1 MSENVEELI
10 AKKMAKLLS
19 REFSV
24 FQLKR
29 GIYIPLK
36 TFYSLLSYLRF
47 GKKDIPLILNLLR
60 KKGFCVKSSRNRIFL
75 QCKIYIQVAKS
86 I

>member
-1 MSENVEELI
+1 MNENIEELV

-24 FQLKR
+24 FQLKK
-29 GIYIPLK
+29 GIRIPVK
-36 TFYSLLSYLRF
+36 TFCSLLSYLRF
-47 GKKDIPLILNLLR
+47 EKKDVPFILNLLR
-60 KKGFCVKSSRNRIFL
+60 KKDFCVKSSRNGIFL
-75 QCKIYIQVAKS
+75 QCKVYIQVAKS